1 MANLTKNEQRAY
13 GMACVYTIDAIRY
26 YVIIAPNDHSAHA
39 LVNEV
44 LKWSSGGEAT
54 WESVQ
59 SIAAIVRKKHLN
71 LTEICDS
78 LGATTGALAA
88 ARLALDAAL
97 ILADGNR
104 ENLVARSYHA
114 LAAAKEAM
122 NSLFRNGVALGAI
135 NYLQKLSPS
144 PE

>member
-1 MANLTKNEQRAY
+1 MANLSTSEQRAY
-13 GMACVYTIDAIRY
+13 GMACVYAIDAIRY
-26 YVIIAPNDHSAHA
+26 YVIIAPHDHSAHA

-44 LKWSSGGEAT
+44 LQWSSGGEAT

-59 SIAAIVRKKHLN
+59 GIAKVVRYRFLT

-88 ARLALDAAL
+88 ARLALEAVL
-97 ILADGNR
+97 ILADGNS

-114 LAAAKEAM
+114 LAATKEAM
-122 NSLFRNGVALGAI
+122 NSLFRNGVALGVI
-135 NYLQKLSPS
+135 NYLQKSSPS
-144 PE
+144 PA